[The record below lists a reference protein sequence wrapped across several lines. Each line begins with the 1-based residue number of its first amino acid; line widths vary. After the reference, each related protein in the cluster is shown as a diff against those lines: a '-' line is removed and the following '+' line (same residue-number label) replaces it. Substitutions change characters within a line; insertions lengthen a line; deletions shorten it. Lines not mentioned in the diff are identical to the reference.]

1 METMF
6 VKHSGNVVRNVSK
19 NVTDNVLGMLQ
30 TMFKKRKFV
39 DS

>member
-19 NVTDNVLGMLQ
+19 NVTDNVLGM
-30 TMFKKRKFV
+30 TYK
-39 DS
+39 